1 MVKLVHTLMETPLT
15 IGVLSFLL
23 VTAPVIGLMIVHREN
38 EKV

>member
-1 MVKLVHTLMETPLT
+1 METPAA

-23 VTAPVIGLMIVHREN
+23 VTAPVVGLMIVHREN